1 MRPFVTGLLA
11 NPATR
16 PWALGLWFG
25 LLALPLLYTS
35 DPGYQDPYGY
45 HGAHRAIY
53 IVVAIAVGTY
63 LWQVDQAL
71 WPRLSAAAR
80 RRVGVAAAV
89 LFALT
94 LLALRNVFGAGI
106 HALLAR
112 IPGGEGIDYLLAVGF
127 LIYALRGLTPEAAI
141 ESETSRPSF
150 WARNR
155 KWGAPALL
163 LVLVILPLFMNRYVT
178 DVAVQVGIYITL
190 ALGLNIV
197 VGLAGLLDL
206 GYVAFYAVG
215 AYTYGLLSQ
224 WLGFPFWLALPLGG
238 LLAAIFGVLLGIPV
252 LRLRGDYLAIVT
264 LGFGEII
271 RIILNNWDEVTN
283 GPNGITGIPKPDMRL
298 TVTVPNVPEWLDPS
312 GELTVGGLL
321 RTPHGL
327 YYIILLIAV
336 FTVFVVNRLNNS
348 RIGRAWIALR
358 EDEVAAE
365 AMGIDTTK
373 TKLLAFGLGATWA
386 GFAGTFF
393 AAKQGFISPESFTFF
408 ESVIILSM
416 VVLGGMGSIPG
427 VILGAVALVVLPE
440 ITREFALYRTAI
452 FGLAM
457 VAMMVF
463 RPQGFVGSARRA
475 VELRGGDLPE
485 PAKEGRTADQSLYEA
500 RQR

>member
-1 MRPFVTGLLA
+1 MVRRVLE
-11 NPATR
+11 NPALR

-25 LLALPLLYTS
+25 LLAAPLMFTS
-35 DPGYQDPYGY
+35 DPGYHDPYGY
-45 HGAHRAIY
+45 HGAHRALY
-53 IVVAIAVGTY
+53 VVAAVVVVVY
-63 LWQVDQAL
+63 LWQVDQYL
-71 WPRLSAAAR
+71 WPRVSAAGR
-80 RRVGVAAAV
+80 KRVGLAA
-89 LFALT
+89 LLLT
-94 LLALRNVFGAGI
+94 LLMILALRDVFGGTLHGALAG
-106 HALLAR
+106 
-112 IPGGEGIDYLLAVGF
+112 PGGEGGVYLLAGVS
-127 LIYALRGLTPEAAI
+127 LVYALRGLTPDV
-141 ESETSRPSF
+141 TTDGGTGPGVWQRHR
-150 WARNR
+150 W
-155 KWGAPALL
+155 WLAPLLAVVL
-163 LVLVILPLFMNRYVT
+163 LVAPLFMNRYTT
-178 DVAVQVGIYITL
+178 DVAVQVGIYIAL

-224 WLGFPFWLALPLGG
+224 DLGFSFWYALPLGG
-238 LLAAIFGVLLGIPV
+238 LFAAVFGVLLGIPV

-271 RIILNNWDEVTN
+271 RIVLNNWDSVTN
-283 GPNGITGIPKPDMRL
+283 GPNGILGIRKPGL
-298 TVTVPNVPEWLDPS
+298 PFEFAIPGVPEWVDAS
-312 GELTVGGLL
+312 GELVIGGAL

-327 YYIILLIAV
+327 YYVILLIVV

-373 TKLLAFGLGATWA
+373 AKLLAFGLGATWA

-393 AAKQGFISPESFTFF
+393 AAKQSFISPESFTFF

-427 VILGAVALVVLPE
+427 VMLGAAALVVLPE
-440 ITREFALYRTAI
+440 ITREFALYRTLI
-452 FGLAM
+452 FGFAM
-457 VAMMVF
+457 VAMMVL

-475 VELRGGDLPE
+475 VELRGGDE
-485 PAKEGRTADQSLYEA
+485 PPAVKAEAAADQSLYEA
-500 RQR
+500 QRR